1 MSYVHPFSK
10 RCDKSEV
17 DLFRVPP
24 TQQSLERGRWIDY
37 APLSSVENANSAIT
51 FLIAGTDEYI
61 DLSRTILTVTGKIT
75 KKDGESKLDGNDQS
89 NVAPVNNFLHSLFRQ
104 VDVYLNGKQVTPAMG
119 TYAYRSYIETLLN
132 YDVSAKQSQFSSAL
146 YYKDT
151 PGQMEKV
158 GALASSKTLNYKTP
172 GSNPGDVGTDASDK
186 LYVPESGNV
195 GFAKRHQFIKNG
207 NRFVLSGPIFAD
219 IFMTDR
225 LLLNMMD
232 LKVVLNRSSD
242 AFCLF
247 EKGNDPAIEPKVQ
260 LSDVVLKVR
269 KVKVDQSI
277 SDGVE
282 RMLKQTPALYP
293 IRRVECKILTIPA
306 NLPNVRQDNIFSGII
321 PNSFVVGL
329 VHVDATTGEYDKN
342 PYNFQHFGVTSVSLT
357 ANGQEIPFKLLTLKY
372 PKDADGK
379 IDPANDTELDFDE
392 AYNTLFSGTGKI
404 YSNAG
409 LDITRE
415 DKRALERNPSTKKIF
430 GGVFAAD
437 ELPKTFDTFP
447 YGFVA
452 NTDPSTEPGTH
463 WVAFY
468 FPSRD
473 KGEFFDSY
481 GYPPEHYGLESYE
494 IETWNKYKLQ
504 SSWSNVCGQYCI
516 FYLYRKSRGYSMSK
530 IVNLFTDSTSINDCN
545 VACYVKK
552 HFNVVVVENQPVC
565 GLNQCCKPLM
575 K

>member
-37 APLSSVENANSAIT
+37 APPSSVKNPNSAIT

-61 DLSRTILTVTGKIT
+61 DLSKTILTVTGKIT
-75 KKDGESKLDGNDQS
+75 KAATSKLDGNDQT

-151 PGQMEKV
+151 PGQMDKS

-172 GSNPGDVGTDASDK
+172 GAQPNDPRTDASDK
-186 LYVPESGNV
+186 LYVPESGNQ

-242 AFCLF
+242 AFSLM
-247 EKGNDPAIEPKVQ
+247 EIGNSSPIEPKVQ
-260 LSDVVLKVR
+260 LTDVVLKVR
-269 KVKVDQSI
+269 KVRVDQSV

-329 VHVDATTGEYDKN
+329 VHVDASTGEYGQN

-372 PKDADGK
+372 PKDPDGK
-379 IDPANDTELDFDE
+379 IDPAKDTELDFDE

-415 DKRALERNPSTKKIF
+415 DYPGGYALYAFDLTPDMCKSADYFNAVQRGSLTLALTFGDSKDHAIGMVCYGDFENIIRIDAERNAIYDIS
-430 GGVFAAD
+430 
-437 ELPKTFDTFP
+437 
-447 YGFVA
+447 
-452 NTDPSTEPGTH
+452 
-463 WVAFY
+463 
-468 FPSRD
+468 
-473 KGEFFDSY
+473 
-481 GYPPEHYGLESYE
+481 
-494 IETWNKYKLQ
+494 
-504 SSWSNVCGQYCI
+504 
-516 FYLYRKSRGYSMSK
+516 
-530 IVNLFTDSTSINDCN
+530 
-545 VACYVKK
+545 
-552 HFNVVVVENQPVC
+552 
-565 GLNQCCKPLM
+565 
-575 K
+575 

>member
-1 MSYVHPFSK
+1 M
-10 RCDKSEV
+10 
-17 DLFRVPP
+17 
-24 TQQSLERGRWIDY
+24 
-37 APLSSVENANSAIT
+37 ENPNSAIT

-61 DLSRTILTVTGKIT
+61 DLSKTILTVTGKIT
-75 KKDGESKLDGNDQS
+75 KKDGTSKLDSNDQS

-132 YDVSAKQSQFSSAL
+132 YDVSAKESQFSSAL

-151 PGQMEKV
+151 ATKMEAN
-158 GALASSKTLNYKTP
+158 GSLPITKTLNYRTAA
-172 GSNPGDVGTDASDK
+172 GSGSSTDASVNY
-186 LYVPESGNV
+186 YVAGTGNQ

-207 NRFVLSGPIFAD
+207 NRVVLSGPIFSD

-242 AFCLF
+242 AFSLM
-247 EKGNDPAIEPKVQ
+247 ELGNSSPIEPRVQ
-260 LSDVVLKVR
+260 LTDVVLKVR
-269 KVKVDQSI
+269 KVKVDQSV

-329 VHVDATTGEYDKN
+329 VHVDASTGEYDKN
-342 PYNFQHFGVTSVSLT
+342 PYNFAHFGVTSVSLT

-372 PKDADGK
+372 PEAANGEIHPGKDA
-379 IDPANDTELDFDE
+379 ELDFDE

-415 DKRALERNPSTKKIF
+415 EYPGGYALYAFDLTPDMCKSADYFNTVQRGSLTLALTFGASHDHAIGMVCYGDFENVIRIDAERNAIYDIS
-430 GGVFAAD
+430 
-437 ELPKTFDTFP
+437 
-447 YGFVA
+447 
-452 NTDPSTEPGTH
+452 
-463 WVAFY
+463 
-468 FPSRD
+468 
-473 KGEFFDSY
+473 
-481 GYPPEHYGLESYE
+481 
-494 IETWNKYKLQ
+494 
-504 SSWSNVCGQYCI
+504 
-516 FYLYRKSRGYSMSK
+516 
-530 IVNLFTDSTSINDCN
+530 
-545 VACYVKK
+545 
-552 HFNVVVVENQPVC
+552 
-565 GLNQCCKPLM
+565 
-575 K
+575 

>member
-37 APLSSVENANSAIT
+37 APISSVQNPDNAIT

-61 DLSRTILTVTGKIT
+61 DLSKTILTVTGNIMT
-75 KKDGESKLDGNDQS
+75 KDGTTKLTGGGQS

-151 PGQMEKV
+151 AGEMDSNGSLPSTE
-158 GALASSKTLNYKTP
+158 TLNYQKP
-172 GSNPGDVGTDASDK
+172 GGQGGVGIDASIK
-186 LYVPESGNV
+186 YTSPGKGNQGFAQRQKFITSGN
-195 GFAKRHQFIKNG
+195 Q
-207 NRFVLSGPIFAD
+207 FVLSGPIFSD

-232 LKVVLNRSSD
+232 LKVVLNRSTDS
-242 AFCLF
+242 FSLM
-247 EKGNDPAIEPKVQ
+247 EIGNDSDPIRPRVH
-260 LSDVVLKVR
+260 LTDVVLKIR
-269 KVKVDQSI
+269 KVKVDQPV

-293 IRRVECKILTIPA
+293 IRRVECKILIIPE
-306 NLPNVRQDNIFSGII
+306 NLPNTRQDNIFSGLI
-321 PNSFVVGL
+321 PNSFVFGL
-329 VHVDATTGEYDKN
+329 VHVNAANGTYEKN
-342 PYNFQHFGVTSVSLT
+342 PYNFVHFGVTNVSLT
-357 ANGQEIPFKLLTLKY
+357 ANGQEIPFKQLTLKY
-372 PKDADGK
+372 PEDADGE
-379 IDPANDTELDFDE
+379 IDPAKDTELDFDE

-415 DKRALERNPSTKKIF
+415 DYPGGYALYAFDLTPDMCKSADYFNTVQRGSLTLALTFGKATTHPIAMVCYGDFENVIRIDAERNAIYDIS
-430 GGVFAAD
+430 
-437 ELPKTFDTFP
+437 
-447 YGFVA
+447 
-452 NTDPSTEPGTH
+452 
-463 WVAFY
+463 
-468 FPSRD
+468 
-473 KGEFFDSY
+473 
-481 GYPPEHYGLESYE
+481 
-494 IETWNKYKLQ
+494 
-504 SSWSNVCGQYCI
+504 
-516 FYLYRKSRGYSMSK
+516 
-530 IVNLFTDSTSINDCN
+530 
-545 VACYVKK
+545 
-552 HFNVVVVENQPVC
+552 
-565 GLNQCCKPLM
+565 
-575 K
+575 

>member
-61 DLSRTILTVTGKIT
+61 DLSKTILTVTGKIT
-75 KKDGESKLDGNDQS
+75 KKDGTSKLDGNDQS

-151 PGQMEKV
+151 PGQMEKS
-158 GALASSKTLNYKTP
+158 GALASSKTLNYKAP
-172 GSNPGDVGTDASDK
+172 GVNPNDAGTDASDK

-207 NRFVLSGPIFAD
+207 NRFVLSGPIFSD

-242 AFCLF
+242 SFSLM
-247 EKGNDPAIEPKVQ
+247 EIGNSSPIEPKVQ

-269 KVKVDQSI
+269 KVRVDQSV

-306 NLPNVRQDNIFSGII
+306 NQPNTRQDNIFSGTI

-329 VHVDATTGEYDKN
+329 VHVDASTGEYGKN
-342 PYNFQHFGVTSVSLT
+342 PYNFRHFGVTSVSLT

-372 PKDADGK
+372 PDNEAGE
-379 IDPANDTELDFDE
+379 IDPAKDTELDFDE

-404 YSNAG
+404 YSNAD

-415 DKRALERNPSTKKIF
+415 DYPGGYALYAFDLTPDMCKSADYFNTVQRGSLTLALTFRESKDNAIGMVCYGDFENVIRIDGERNAIYDIS
-430 GGVFAAD
+430 
-437 ELPKTFDTFP
+437 
-447 YGFVA
+447 
-452 NTDPSTEPGTH
+452 
-463 WVAFY
+463 
-468 FPSRD
+468 
-473 KGEFFDSY
+473 
-481 GYPPEHYGLESYE
+481 
-494 IETWNKYKLQ
+494 
-504 SSWSNVCGQYCI
+504 
-516 FYLYRKSRGYSMSK
+516 
-530 IVNLFTDSTSINDCN
+530 
-545 VACYVKK
+545 
-552 HFNVVVVENQPVC
+552 
-565 GLNQCCKPLM
+565 
-575 K
+575 

>member
-37 APLSSVENANSAIT
+37 APLSSVDNPNSAIT

-61 DLSRTILTVTGKIT
+61 DLSKTILTVTGKIT
-75 KKDGESKLDGNDQS
+75 KKDGTSKLDGNDQS

-132 YDVSAKQSQFSSAL
+132 YDVSAKESQFSSAL

-151 PGQMEKV
+151 AGQMEETGTSEWSSETV
-158 GALASSKTLNYKTP
+158 NYRTAGA
-172 GSNPGDVGTDASDK
+172 TDADRQNSSVK
-186 LYVPESGNV
+186 IYAPPKGNQ

-207 NRFVLSGPIFAD
+207 NRFVLSGPIFSD

-242 AFCLF
+242 AFSLMDL
-247 EKGNDPAIEPKVQ
+247 NSTAIEPKVQ

-269 KVKVDQSI
+269 KVKVDQSV

-293 IRRVECKILTIPA
+293 IRRVECKILNIPP

-329 VHVDATTGEYDKN
+329 VHVDASTGEYGKN

-372 PKDADGK
+372 PEDANGK
-379 IDPANDTELDFDE
+379 IDPAKDTELDFDE

-415 DKRALERNPSTKKIF
+415 DYPGGYALYAFDLTPDMCKSADYFNTVQRGSLTLALTFGGSHKHAIGMVCYGDFENIIRIDSERNAIYDIS
-430 GGVFAAD
+430 
-437 ELPKTFDTFP
+437 
-447 YGFVA
+447 
-452 NTDPSTEPGTH
+452 
-463 WVAFY
+463 
-468 FPSRD
+468 
-473 KGEFFDSY
+473 
-481 GYPPEHYGLESYE
+481 
-494 IETWNKYKLQ
+494 
-504 SSWSNVCGQYCI
+504 
-516 FYLYRKSRGYSMSK
+516 
-530 IVNLFTDSTSINDCN
+530 
-545 VACYVKK
+545 
-552 HFNVVVVENQPVC
+552 
-565 GLNQCCKPLM
+565 
-575 K
+575 